1 MALNLD
7 TRQRAML
14 HAMGITVWLPEP
26 ETAPAVLSEALAAPA
41 DAPAA
46 APLADPPA
54 ARPVPPPVQEAPPRR
69 LLHRRLSPRQRPH
82 AFRCLFRRLS
92 RRRRLPHPSFPNANA
107 RRAATCSSLWPAHRA
122 WAGGWAPCGPFMRQ
136 RRLPVMAAK
145 AAG

>member
-46 APLADPPA
+46 APPGRSAGGPPPCR
-54 ARPVPPPVQEAPPRR
+54 RPV
-69 LLHRRLSPRQRPH
+69 
-82 AFRCLFRRLS
+82 
-92 RRRRLPHPSFPNANA
+92 
-107 RRAATCSSLWPAHRA
+107 
-122 WAGGWAPCGPFMRQ
+122 
-136 RRLPVMAAK
+136 
-145 AAG
+145 